1 MRNLLYLLPLALVL
15 TLASCNTAAKATA
28 AKAEMAEMAEKEM
41 AEKAPSYAGTWS
53 VTVEDTPLGTQTGKM
68 ILEDKDGGLKGTY
81 ITPDGKSL
89 PLRGIKTT
97 AEGISASFYMA
108 EYDIDVDIV
117 LKGKPT
123 DDVLVGQSLGEY
135 NTTAKRM

>member
-28 AKAEMAEMAEKEM
+28 AKAEMAEKKEM
-41 AEKAPSYAGTWS
+41 AEKAPSFAGTWS

-68 ILEDKDGGLKGTY
+68 ILEDKEGGLKGTY
-81 ITPDGKSL
+81 ITPDGKSI
-89 PLRGIKTT
+89 PLRGVKTT
-97 AEGISASFYMA
+97 ADGMTASFYMA
-108 EYDIDVDIV
+108 DYDVDVDVV

-123 DDVLVGQSLGEY
+123 DAVLTGTSMGQYS
-135 NTTAKRM
+135 TTAKRM

>member
-28 AKAEMAEMAEKEM
+28 AKGEMAEKKEM

-68 ILEDKDGGLKGTY
+68 VLEDKEDGLKGTY
-81 ITPDGKSL
+81 VTPDGKSI
-89 PLRGIKTT
+89 PLRGIKTS

-108 EYDIDVDIV
+108 DYDVDVDVV

-123 DDVLVGQSLGEY
+123 DAVLMGMSMGQY
-135 NTTAKRM
+135 TTTAKRM

>member
-28 AKAEMAEMAEKEM
+28 AKAEMAEKEM
-41 AEKAPSYAGTWS
+41 AEKAPTFAGTWS

-81 ITPDGKSL
+81 VTADGKSI
-89 PLRGIKTT
+89 PLRGIKTS
-97 AEGISASFYMA
+97 AEGITASFYMA
-108 EYDIDVDIV
+108 DYDVDVDVV

-123 DDVLVGQSLGEY
+123 DAVLMGTSMGQYS
-135 NTTAKRM
+135 TTAKRM